1 MMSLRSAGVGIVVL
15 PFLIGCGV
23 MSPLGGSA
31 GQGGGGH
38 AGQPGENGGAGGRA
52 GGASGNAGK
61 SGGLAGNAGAPSG
74 GAGGVSGAAGNAGA
88 PSGGAGG
95 ASGAAG
101 NGGAPSGGASGA
113 GGNAGTPGGGAG
125 GASGAGGNSGTPGG
139 GAGAPM
145 RCLADGG
152 AGDAVQIGAGSPL
165 PRCRYDAECSAGSAC
180 VLAFGYAPLGGI
192 SGHCVPDGTSGGRC
206 RSGTQP
212 RLDAGLACDTD
223 QGLLCPRG
231 CARLSLRNGDRM
243 HGLEMRQLHG
253 PGVQPYLHGGRHD
266 GGQLSPDLAP
276 LRLRA
281 RLLHAGQ
288 LLHDRDDDGLE
299 LLGFCVPR
307 RLRLREH
314 TRRPNV
320 FPAKELGGPVPT
332 DGSRLRLGRNL
343 PILRHERNVPN
354 QQQWLPFSAPGARG
368 DAGRLLSFRP
378 VLQPRPDLHDRRH
391 LSLDLHDD
399 DPPARFGLFDQPHC
413 DVRGRGE
420 LPHPPQQRGL
430 CSQWLLRSA
439 VPPVR
444 RSERLLR
451 SGSVL
456 SANQFLGTSVRARR
470 CGRDNLQ
477 GRLHVYGELRDDVS
491 SNLSG
496 VRRAGDLQHER
507 RNVHLHGSRWVH
519 GIRRRV
525 HSVRRRLHQ
534 WSARSVHRSV
544 LSRQS
549 LRFSEFRAHLAPVH
563 ALVLGLRADRVFPTV
578 NGTLGF
584 NVYQLAGNDGGNGN
598 LPSYG
603 YSSGP
608 GPMIAPFWDGL
619 FLGPAPESD
628 ICYTTAIR
636 APARTFVVEWRH
648 ARRYGVRG
656 SDLDFE
662 VVLHE
667 TTNVIEFAYQTLAPS
682 SGADAAWADGS
693 RAAIGL
699 QAGYNHLS
707 IRHSGAVPVGGGLR
721 YTPK

>member
-1 MMSLRSAGVGIVVL
+1 MSLRSAGVGIVVL

-152 AGDAVQIGAGSPL
+152 AGDAVQIRGRVATAPV
-165 PRCRYDAECSAGSAC
+165 PVRCRVFRRQRLRAGFRLCASRRHLWTLCPGRHQRREMSIRYSA
-180 VLAFGYAPLGGI
+180 VRRRPRVR
-192 SGHCVPDGTSGGRC
+192 H
-206 RSGTQP
+206 RSGPRPP
-212 RLDAGLACDTD
+212 RLRSAIPAERGLDARTRDAAV
-223 QGLLCPRG
+223 
-231 CARLSLRNGDRM
+231 ARAR
-243 HGLEMRQLHG
+243 
-253 PGVQPYLHGGRHD
+253 VQPYLHGGRHD

-314 TRRPNV
+314 TRRPDV
-320 FPAKELGGPVPT
+320 FPARQRWGPVPT

-368 DAGRLLSFRP
+368 DAGRLLQFRP
-378 VLQPRPDLHDRRH
+378 VLQP
-391 LSLDLHDD
+391 
-399 DPPARFGLFDQPHC
+399 AGLTC
-413 DVRGRGE
+413 
-420 LPHPPQQRGL
+420 
-430 CSQWLLRSA
+430 RS
-439 VPPVR
+439 
-444 RSERLLR
+444 
-451 SGSVL
+451 
-456 SANQFLGTSVRARR
+456 T
-470 CGRDNLQ
+470 
-477 GRLHVYGELRDDVS
+477 
-491 SNLSG
+491 
-496 VRRAGDLQHER
+496 
-507 RNVHLHGSRWVH
+507 
-519 GIRRRV
+519 
-525 HSVRRRLHQ
+525 
-534 WSARSVHRSV
+534 
-544 LSRQS
+544 
-549 LRFSEFRAHLAPVH
+549 APV
-563 ALVLGLRADRVFPTV
+563 A
-578 NGTLGF
+578 
-584 NVYQLAGNDGGNGN
+584 
-598 LPSYG
+598 
-603 YSSGP
+603 
-608 GPMIAPFWDGL
+608 
-619 FLGPAPESD
+619 
-628 ICYTTAIR
+628 
-636 APARTFVVEWRH
+636 
-648 ARRYGVRG
+648 
-656 SDLDFE
+656 
-662 VVLHE
+662 
-667 TTNVIEFAYQTLAPS
+667 
-682 SGADAAWADGS
+682 
-693 RAAIGL
+693 
-699 QAGYNHLS
+699 
-707 IRHSGAVPVGGGLR
+707 
-721 YTPK
+721 